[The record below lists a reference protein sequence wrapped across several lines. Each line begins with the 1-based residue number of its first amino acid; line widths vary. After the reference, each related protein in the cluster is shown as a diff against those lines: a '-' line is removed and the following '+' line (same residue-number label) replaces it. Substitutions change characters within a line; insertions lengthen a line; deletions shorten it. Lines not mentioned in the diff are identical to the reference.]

1 MKSRLLPTA
10 LLATSFLLLAAC
22 APMTAN
28 SAGESTGGDGET
40 AGGGSGCDGVTSEG
54 YDLFSDPA
62 LSLHP
67 EDGFTWGDGTDVAFT
82 YDDYDP
88 DRFPQFGYELG
99 YIQDDKTVSPMGGG
113 FFEKTDEEGNFH
125 SVDNIFD
132 SNAFDRFGFMT
143 VTITQDPTADEGG
156 IDATTTTI
164 GVYCVA
170 FKGE

>member
-1 MKSRLLPTA
+1 MKPTLLPTA
-10 LLATSFLLLAAC
+10 LLATSLLLLAGC
-22 APMTAN
+22 APTAQAP
-28 SAGESTGGDGET
+28 AGE
-40 AGGGSGCDGVTSEG
+40 AGGGGEAAGGAGGCDGVKSEG

-62 LSLHP
+62 MSQHP

-88 DRFPQFGYELG
+88 DRFGQFGYELG
-99 YIQDDKTVSPMGGG
+99 YIQDDKTVSTMGGG
-113 FFEKTDEEGNFH
+113 FFEKSDEAGNFH
-125 SVDNIFD
+125 SSNNVFD

-143 VTITQDPTADEGG
+143 VTITQDPSADEDG
-156 IDATTTTI
+156 IDATTTPI

>member
-1 MKSRLLPTA
+1 MKSTLLPTA
-10 LLATSFLLLAAC
+10 LLATSLLLLAGC
-22 APMTAN
+22 APTTETP
-28 SAGESTGGDGET
+28 SGETGGGGEA
-40 AGGGSGCDGVTSEG
+40 AGGASGCDGVTSEG
-54 YDLFSDPA
+54 YDLVSDPA
-62 LSLHP
+62 LSVHP
-67 EDGFTWGDGTDVAFT
+67 ENGFTWGDGTDVAFT

-88 DRFPQFGYELG
+88 DRSPQFGYELG

-113 FFEKTDEEGNFH
+113 FFEKTDEQGNFH
-125 SVDNIFD
+125 SSNSIFD

-156 IDATTTTI
+156 IDATTTTL